1 MIMYDLMKKFPGGL
15 LLIPMFCAALV
26 NTFIPDFFS
35 NLGGVSEALFT
46 TSGLNYVIGAACF
59 CSGAG
64 IDIKRLSIVL
74 KKQGLIMLVKTIVC
88 VVIGFLYIQFFGMDG
103 IIGISALALITGIC
117 STNPSLYLALEQD
130 FGTQDDVNAFGL
142 IGLFCVPA
150 YPMLVF
156 SIAQSTPIDWTP
168 ILSTL
173 VPIIFGMIVGNLDK
187 KMADFLQPGVVIL
200 TPFMGW
206 VFGAGIDLISALQ
219 SGLQGILLTIAFYI
233 ILVPFLL
240 TFERKFLHEDGV
252 SALAAT
258 SIAGMSVS
266 VPTLIAASAPE
277 MAVYVSSATA
287 QIALGVVITSILTP
301 ILVKIDYNQTHP
313 EATK

>member
-1 MIMYDLMKKFPGGL
+1 MMYDFMKKIPAGL
-15 LLIPMFCAALV
+15 LLIPMLTAALI
-26 NTFIPDFFS
+26 NTFLPDLFS

-46 TSGLNYVIGAACF
+46 TKGLNYVIGAACF

-74 KKQGLIMLVKTIVC
+74 KKQGALMLVKTVIC
-88 VVIGFLYIQFFGMDG
+88 VVVGFAFIKFFGMDG
-103 IIGISALALITGIC
+103 VFGISALALITAIC

-130 FGTQDDVNAFGL
+130 FGTQDDMNAFGL

-173 VPIIFGMIVGNLDK
+173 IPIIFGLIIGNLDK
-187 KMADFLQPGVVIL
+187 KMANYLAPGVVVL

-206 VFGAGIDLISALQ
+206 VFGAGINLFDALQ
-219 SGLQGILLTIAFYI
+219 SGLQGVILVIAFYI
-233 ILVPFLL
+233 ILLPTLVV
-240 TFERKFLHEDGV
+240 FEHRVLKEDGV
-252 SALAAT
+252 SSYAVS
-258 SIAGMSVS
+258 SIAGMSVA
-266 VPTLIAASAPE
+266 VPALIANSAPQF
-277 MAVYVSSATA
+277 AVYAESATA

-301 ILVKIDYNQTHP
+301 ILAKREYFHTHQNV
-313 EATK
+313 